1 MESWRARKGV
11 LASRGE
17 TDGPRVEEC
26 NAALSLWKLRTFLTR
41 EMSMSTESADVL
53 IDQMLADRQPGGG
66 DVISAMPTDR
76 EGGSIEAAALAQT
89 RPAASAAQ
97 RSPSVA
103 APPAIDPSART
114 DDREA

>member
-41 EMSMSTESADVL
+41 EMSVSTENADAL

-66 DVISAMPTDR
+66 VVISAMPTDR

-89 RPAASAAQ
+89 RPAATAAAAAPRSPAPPSAAG
-97 RSPSVA
+97 A
-103 APPAIDPSART
+103 ARPDG
-114 DDREA
+114 REA